1 MRHRI
6 VIAIS
11 IVALITTA
19 VAAQNS
25 WSTRTRA
32 GEYAFARGNYD
43 AAEAEFRA
51 ALDIAN
57 GFPEGDRRLETSLLN
72 LGRLYEHQS
81 AYEKAVPM
89 YQLLLAAKE
98 HRLGLSSAGL
108 LDALFAVA
116 RSSQPMGDLPTVTDS
131 LRRYA
136 EIADATDEADPRK
149 HWQALDM
156 LARMK
161 VIQERSDEA
170 LKWQL
175 KAVNVIDDDPRA
187 DATEKASVVQSA
199 ANLALTTGDTNNA
212 EKLLAEVAILKSAA
226 GSDESTALIMA
237 HGAATAFGAGQFDTA
252 ERIAS
257 RALEAGP
264 DAGIERMARSTLADV
279 SWAKANRGTDDLSIL
294 LEAAGSDPALDAASE
309 RLRAVVELENG
320 ENPETLRRLVQV
332 EVLRDQPGAALTWQ
346 RRLIELGSMMDISTL
361 RAHANLVTLL
371 AATGDYDAALA
382 ENAKTINMVEDEQGR
397 GSAQLSPLY
406 EQRIDVAQAAG
417 NNKEAK
423 RAQKKLRKLNR

>member
-1 MRHRI
+1 
-6 VIAIS
+6 
-11 IVALITTA
+11 
-19 VAAQNS
+19 
-25 WSTRTRA
+25 
-32 GEYAFARGNYD
+32 
-43 AAEAEFRA
+43 
-51 ALDIAN
+51 
-57 GFPEGDRRLETSLLN
+57 
-72 LGRLYEHQS
+72 
-81 AYEKAVPM
+81 M

>member
-1 MRHRI
+1 MGHRI
-6 VIAIS
+6 VIAVVIS
-11 IVALITTA
+11 LLVTSA
-19 VAAQNS
+19 VAAQGS
-25 WSTRTRA
+25 WSARTRA

-81 AYEKAVPM
+81 AYEKALPM

-98 HRLGLSSAGL
+98 HRLGPSSAGL

-116 RSSQPMGDLPTVTDS
+116 RSSQPMGDLPTVTSS
-131 LRRYA
+131 LQRYA
-136 EIADATDEADPRK
+136 EIADASGEAEARK

-156 LARMK
+156 LARME

-175 KAVNVIDDDPRA
+175 KAVDVIDDDPRA

-199 ANLALTTGDTNNA
+199 ANLALTTGDTDNA
-212 EKLLAEVAILKSAA
+212 DKLLAEVASLKSAA

-252 ERIAS
+252 ESIAT

-279 SWAKANRGTDDLSIL
+279 SWVKANRGTDDLSIL
-294 LEAAGSDPALDAASE
+294 LEAAGSDPTLDVASE

-320 ENPETLRRLVQV
+320 ENPQTLRHLVQV
-332 EVLRDQPGAALTWQ
+332 EVLRGQPGAALTWQ

-361 RAHANLVTLL
+361 RAHADLVTLL
-371 AATGDYDAALA
+371 AAAGDYDEALA
-382 ENAKTINMVEDEQGR
+382 ENAATIKMVEDEQGQ
-397 GSAQLSPLY
+397 GSTQLASLY
-406 EQRIDVAQAAG
+406 EQRIEVAQAAG
-417 NNKEAK
+417 NKKEAK
-423 RAQKKLRKLNR
+423 KAQKKLRKLGR